1 MFLGP
6 TDAKKYPK
14 CTKFMSTIESTL
26 KKQPK
31 VLKTFLDGRV
41 FEEMAYGSPNICH
54 DDEIFDAL
62 TSFRIRPSWHRRA
75 RRAEPSTF
83 RARVISVWPS
93 AVIFHSP
100 GCDLVPVV

>member
-14 CTKFMSTIESTL
+14 CTKLMSTIESAL

-31 VLKTFLDGRV
+31 VLKAFLDGRV
-41 FEEMAYGSPNICH
+41 FEEMACGSPNICN

-62 TSFRIRPSWHRRA
+62 T
-75 RRAEPSTF
+75 
-83 RARVISVWPS
+83 
-93 AVIFHSP
+93 
-100 GCDLVPVV
+100 